1 MLNLCLYAKKHF
13 LPRNITFLQKSLQVS
28 GFLRTFALGY
38 KTMVVHPSG
47 RTSDA
52 QLSQPGIFYAI
63 RVVTRNIPLRLP
75 SRKIKLALRV
85 EPSSCNQRGVQ
96 PFLCLCASA
105 VRWHGYKTMHYA
117 TDSSTRAGS
126 ALRALRTPGAGK
138 EHREFT

>member
-28 GFLRTFALGY
+28 GFLRTFALAY

-75 SRKIKLALRV
+75 SRKTEL
-85 EPSSCNQRGVQ
+85 PSGESSFCKQRGVQ

-105 VRWHGYKTMHYA
+105 VRWHAYKTMHYA

-126 ALRALRTPGAGK
+126 ALRALRNPGAGK

>member
-28 GFLRTFALGY
+28 GFCCTFALAY
-38 KTMVVHPSG
+38 KIMVDHSLG

-85 EPSSCNQRGVQ
+85 EPLSCKQRGVQ

-105 VRWHGYKTMHYA
+105 VRWQAYKIVQYDNARH
-117 TDSSTRAGS
+117 
-126 ALRALRTPGAGK
+126 
-138 EHREFT
+138 

>member
-1 MLNLCLYAKKHF
+1 M
-13 LPRNITFLQKSLQVS
+13 QVS
-28 GFLRTFALGY
+28 GLLRTFALAY
-38 KTMVVHPSG
+38 KIMVDHSLG

-85 EPSSCNQRGVQ
+85 EPLSCKQRGVQ

-105 VRWHGYKTMHYA
+105 VRWQAYKIVQYA
-117 TDSSTRAGS
+117 TNNSTRAGS
-126 ALRALRTPGAGK
+126 AYGSFQSGRCCK
-138 EHREFT
+138 ELESVVERPQRVDDGSLCHG